1 MIRIISAAFVLLFIL
16 FIEHKLKLRTKYQR
30 FSDKFT
36 TSAIEFISL
45 IVVLGIS
52 LTIVYFISLL
62 GVPYFVI
69 KCLAAFSVIYSLL
82 VIIPSK
88 YIDELISNVYND

>member
-1 MIRIISAAFVLLFIL
+1 MRIIAAAFLLLLIL
-16 FIEHKLKLRTKYQR
+16 FIEHKIKLRTKYQR

-36 TSAIEFISL
+36 NSAIDFISL

-52 LTIVYFISLL
+52 LTLVYFISLL

-88 YIDELISNVYND
+88 NIDELVHKVYND